1 MPETSFDTLIQS
13 EKAHMESLYDKLEH
27 DISDAKDSE
36 NSSRNYVLSN
46 KYEDQLLRRTE
57 ISAKR
62 RKTARKRKVYTMF
75 YFASRILLTLNC
87 KTMTTPKQGITF
99 YPTAHLLMNRIISA
113 KMEKTL

>member
-46 KYEDQLLRRTE
+46 KYEDQD
-57 ISAKR
+57 A
-62 RKTARKRKVYTMF
+62 F
-75 YFASRILLTLNC
+75 
-87 KTMTTPKQGITF
+87 
-99 YPTAHLLMNRIISA
+99 TAHWDFSKKKENRAETES
-113 KMEKTL
+113 L

>member
-46 KYEDQLLRRTE
+46 K
-57 ISAKR
+57 
-62 RKTARKRKVYTMF
+62 
-75 YFASRILLTLNC
+75 
-87 KTMTTPKQGITF
+87 
-99 YPTAHLLMNRIISA
+99 
-113 KMEKTL
+113 